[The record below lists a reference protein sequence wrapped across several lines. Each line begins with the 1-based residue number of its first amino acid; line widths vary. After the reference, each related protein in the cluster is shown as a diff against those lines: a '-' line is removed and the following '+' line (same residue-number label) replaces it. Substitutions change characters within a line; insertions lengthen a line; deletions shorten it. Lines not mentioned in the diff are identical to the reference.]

1 MNCVVRRR
9 EKEEEAYGNSLY
21 FLLNFSVNL
30 KFCPGDFPGGPMM
43 KNLFSNAEDKG
54 SISGPGTKIPHAV
67 RQINLSTRQQE
78 KPA

>member
-54 SISGPGTKIPHAV
+54 SISGPGTKIPHAFNV
-67 RQINLSTRQQE
+67 RPTKKNTVGCT
-78 KPA
+78 